1 MSIYP
6 RRNFLI
12 RSELYSSR
20 RERVVQLSLVLGF
33 RRFTNSERWKPRS
46 DILSGRE
53 NRSTALLSSLLCFFL
68 FAFSPPPE
76 SFFAS
81 LCIFLFCLLA
91 FLSFSPRS
99 SRCHVIPQ
107 FRWLPPPSSC
117 RRLQQWQTAA
127 TAAATRAHASIST
140 LARAH
145 TRAHGRGT
153 SPFRVRSA
161 YRWIRMSRR

>member
-20 RERVVQLSLVLGF
+20 RARCSIIASF
-33 RRFTNSERWKPRS
+33 RISRFTILNDGNRDRISSPRKQ
-46 DILSGRE
+46 IYC
-53 NRSTALLSSLLCFFL
+53 TPLSSLLCFFL
-68 FAFSPPPE
+68 RFPPPPLNRSSLLFAF
-76 SFFAS
+76 FFFV
-81 LCIFLFCLLA
+81 FLV

-127 TAAATRAHASIST
+127 TAAAATRAHASIST

>member
-12 RSELYSSR
+12 RSELYPRDERALFNYSR
-20 RERVVQLSLVLGF
+20 F
-33 RRFTNSERWKPRS
+33 RFRAFYNFRMMETARS
-46 DILSGRE
+46 DISPVAKTDLL
-53 NRSTALLSSLLCFFL
+53 ALLSSLLCLFSSFF
-68 FAFSPPPE
+68 FPPRPE

-81 LCIFLFCLLA
+81 LCIFLFCLLV
-91 FLSFSPRS
+91 FLSLSLLAHHGVTSYHS
-99 SRCHVIPQ
+99 SAGCHLHQ
-107 FRWLPPPSSC
+107 AAGASSSGRQPPP
-117 RRLQQWQTAA
+117 LP
-127 TAAATRAHASIST
+127 AHASIST

-153 SPFRVRSA
+153 SPLRVRSA

>member
-20 RERVVQLSLVLGF
+20 RARCSIIASF
-33 RRFTNSERWKPRS
+33 RISRFT
-46 DILSGRE
+46 ILNDG
-53 NRSTALLSSLLCFFL
+53 NRDRISSPVAKTDLLHSFLPYCVFFL
-68 FAFSPPPE
+68 RFFFPPE

-81 LCIFLFCLLA
+81 LCIFLFCLLV

>member
-12 RSELYSSR
+12 RSELYSCD
-20 RERVVQLSLVLGF
+20 ERAFFNYRVLDF
-33 RRFTNSERWKPRS
+33 ARFTILNDGNRDRISLRS
-46 DILSGRE
+46 RKQIYRAPFFLTVFFFLRFFVPL
-53 NRSTALLSSLLCFFL
+53 NRSSLL
-68 FAFSPPPE
+68 FAF
-76 SFFAS
+76 FF
-81 LCIFLFCLLA
+81 FVLLV

-153 SPFRVRSA
+153 SPLRVRSA